1 MSIVSKIRR
10 VAELPAA
17 PKSTKLEDQLLT
29 GVEVEREHEP
39 TLKWLREF
47 YAENEVWP
55 TLDEFAEHIS
65 SDHTAEIKDYYTRL
79 IAMEEEALGLADES
93 SDTSEKPAAGP
104 VVKDKEVTEG
114 EGPAIATVSS
124 RPFAAKKP
132 VLSAGLFKQ
141 AGESRTEDAA
151 LQTLFAGMNEP
162 IRIAYAD
169 IAASPDDLHK
179 FNTPGFKL
187 EDTEEEIPGGGELEE
202 ALQQVKEG
210 EELSGVG
217 SAMEQA
223 APTVEPAAPAR
234 TPGGLTI
241 RPVSIPEVVPQ
252 NTVQLVEGQ
261 GTVTEFSNAENVER
275 VVSGEDPVHVE
286 KVISEVKAAFIV
298 ASVEGTTAA
307 VRTDYLSSSESR
319 PVKQS
324 QAPRNRYE
332 EKQSAQD
339 DGPQETQ
346 MGRLTRKLQE
356 FEQSPRNQPQP
367 HSEEGH
373 THHGS
378 HCKKAAKCPAC
389 DGTGKE
395 LVQFHRIMYVPCK
408 ECKGTGVVDPKQ
420 GEIDQAKFR
429 DMGNQDTALSR
440 IPAFQD
446 QMRQRN
452 AGRSCQ
458 KRASASSFQKAVEA
472 RLPAGGSVSFEDYA
486 GSDYLELADISALTP
501 GGGWGSKA
509 MSIIVDEADKQ
520 GVSLMLLPVGDP
532 GSPKHERLAK
542 FYEQYGF
549 EDAGDGAYHRVF
561 RGRTASIKQTAGT
574 LREMAISTLEKFF
587 HGSESFEKNDF
598 TKAREAY
605 EDIAGGTPAGAADSQ
620 LHNFFYNKDAS
631 FPKAREAWDEL
642 KTLMNKQAKLNHS
655 KKSTAA
661 AVDSMVS
668 QLTEKVAKYIDRITG
683 VVTYTVKG
691 DIYYDVV
698 GEKDNRHHAEVV
710 ENIVA
715 TYDNEGTLVS
725 VANDYPGSI
734 TKNLEEVPLFYFSS
748 AENIEV
754 LYDSKGDVQYSTGR
768 EKAVKTS
775 GQVKKA
781 DLVQDK
787 AIAALYWMLRGGRR
801 EEGVVSAGVSALKDK
816 HGIDIWD
823 TDLSVFRLL
832 LKQWMADAGMSRKQ
846 ANAAADELDIVLKT
860 LGDNSIWD
868 KATGSKKAT
877 RRALPAVRTASFL
890 DIVPKYNVYADKVY
904 HAVIHILQEEMHIS
918 EKDFSG
924 MDAIIAE
931 VEELFNQ
938 PETIAGCAA
947 FEANGNRP
955 QMCAEAIVATGT
967 SNRGLMV
974 PAVKASVANRG
985 SWITPAGEI
994 YNISDYNSLPNLPY
1008 DKAEHIDVAI
1018 ANDWIPDALPQSDDN
1033 YELWRRKAVPKL
1045 IDKGYIRINTDS
1057 PQVFAVELSYDNSV
1071 ITDQAWATLTDMLRD
1086 AVAAGKE
1093 VVIADTYGTNYSAKN
1108 KIELGGVLRELRAK
1122 REPVAAGKIPIVAK
1136 KTYTREEA
1144 IDYLTDSKNLAKYI
1158 KQTGMTGMLSTLSA
1172 EEFQEAVIEALK
1184 DLSMGSNAFSEQVDQ
1199 LIDEDAEEVDA
1210 KEFPGIFERILDIY
1224 VFESE
1229 QLDDLYNIPAEF
1241 DIWRNITVTDV
1252 AAAVKELQETGK
1264 IADYKGVG
1272 TYWAADKDHAIAHWG
1287 GAGTQIIMH
1296 GKVPSSAIDWKRT
1309 VYARIHN
1316 YDEMELYIPE
1326 GTSIQLIEVW
1336 TPDGAVAIN
1345 KTVTAAA
1352 QGVITNAAGKPMTF
1366 YHGTHAAFDQFQITG
1381 FGAHFGTKEQA
1392 QDRLESTAGDDEDA
1406 RIIKVNL
1413 AIQNPY
1419 NIVSDLGDWEDME
1432 MLEEYLAEANEGPF
1446 TNEEFAQFKTPA
1458 DVRKGLQAKGYDGVV
1473 YENEFEGSGNSYI
1486 AFDPSQIKIKGK
1498 A

>member
-39 TLKWLREF
+39 TLEWLREF

-65 SDHTAEIKDYYTRL
+65 SDHIAEIKDYYTRL

-346 MGRLTRKLQE
+346 MGRLRRKLQE

-378 HCKKAAKCPAC
+378 HRKK
-389 DGTGKE
+389 
-395 LVQFHRIMYVPCK
+395 
-408 ECKGTGVVDPKQ
+408 
-420 GEIDQAKFR
+420 
-429 DMGNQDTALSR
+429 
-440 IPAFQD
+440 
-446 QMRQRN
+446 
-452 AGRSCQ
+452 
-458 KRASASSFQKAVEA
+458 ASASSFQKAVEA
-472 RLPAGGSVSFEDYA
+472 RLPAGGSVSFEEYA

-561 RGRTASIKQTAGT
+561 RGRTAGIKQTAGT
-574 LREMAISTLEKFF
+574 LREMAVATLEKFF
-587 HGSESFEKNDF
+587 HGRESFEKNDF

-642 KTLMNKQAKLNHS
+642 NALMNKQTTLSRS
-655 KKSTAA
+655 KKSTAVA
-661 AVDSMVS
+661 DSMVS

-974 PAVKASVANRG
+974 QAVKASVANRG

-1018 ANDWIPDALPQSDDN
+1018 ANDWIPDALPQSDDS
-1033 YELWRRKAVPKL
+1033 YLLWRRKAVPKL

-1057 PQVFAVELSYDNSV
+1057 SAVFAVELSHDNSV
-1071 ITDQAWATLTDMLRD
+1071 ITEQAWATLTDMLRD
-1086 AVAAGKE
+1086 AVAEGKE
-1093 VVIADTYGTNYSAKN
+1093 VVIDDTFGTNYSVNN
-1108 KIELGGVLRELRAK
+1108 KMELGAVLRELRAK
-1122 REPVAAGKIPIVAK
+1122 RDQVIAAGKITVQAK
-1136 KTYTREEA
+1136 KKYTREEA
-1144 IDYLTDSKNLAKYI
+1144 VEYLTDPKNLANYI
-1158 KQTGMTGMLSTLSA
+1158 KQTGITGMLSTLSA

-1352 QGVITNAAGKPMTF
+1352 QGVITNAAGTPMTF

-1446 TNEEFAQFKTPA
+1446 TNEEFAQFKTPE